1 MTIPVID
8 DSQIL
13 EGLKAQQNPFFKD
26 YYAFYSS
33 WFRGITKNPYL
44 MLLPIDDH
52 MVHRGDGIFEGL
64 KAVGRSVYLLE
75 EHLQRLARSA
85 EKIQLQLPF
94 SLEKIREILLET
106 LRAANKNDVMIR
118 IYVSRGPGNFNANPY
133 ESVGPQLYMAVSR
146 LTYPS
151 DEKYLQGVSIGQS
164 AILAKPPWQAQ
175 IKSCN
180 YLPNVLM
187 KKEAV
192 DRGLDFVVG
201 IDHRGGVTESATEN
215 IMMVDAKGT
224 LVHPPLENILKG
236 TTMIRAFELAR
247 ENGLAAEERFFTVKD
262 LLSAREV
269 MMAGT
274 TLDVLPVVEFEKHKI
289 ADGKPGLIA
298 KKLQKLMIEDMKS
311 GHRGLFY

>member
-13 EGLKAQQNPFFKD
+13 ENLKTQQNPFFKD

-33 WFRGITKNPYL
+33 WFGGITKNPYL

-52 MVHRGDGIFEGL
+52 MVHRGDGVFEGL

-106 LRAANKNDVMIR
+106 LRAANKSDVMIR
-118 IYVSRGPGNFNANPY
+118 MYVSRGPGNFNANPY
-133 ESVGPQLYMAVSR
+133 ESVGPQLYVALSR
-146 LTYPS
+146 LTHPPA
-151 DEKYLQGVSIGQS
+151 EKYVQGVSIGQS

-180 YLPNVLM
+180 YLLNVLM

-192 DRGLDFVVG
+192 DRGFDFVVG
-201 IDHRGGVTESATEN
+201 IDHQGGVTESATEN
-215 IMMVDAKGT
+215 IMMVDPQGT
-224 LVHPPLENILKG
+224 IVHPPLENILRG
-236 TTMIRAFELAR
+236 TTMIRACELAR
-247 ENGLAAEERFFTVKD
+247 ENGLATDERFFTVKE
-262 LLSAREV
+262 LLSAGEV

-274 TLDVLPVVEFEKHKI
+274 TLDVLPVVKFEEHKI

-298 KKLQKLMIEDMKS
+298 KKLKQLIIEDMKS
-311 GHRGLFY
+311 GPRGVSY

>member
-13 EGLKAQQNPFFKD
+13 ENLKAQQNPFFKD

-33 WFRGITKNPYL
+33 WFGGITKNPYL

-106 LRAANKNDVMIR
+106 LRAANKSDVMIR

-133 ESVGPQLYMAVSR
+133 ESVGPQLYVAISR

-151 DEKYLQGVSIGQS
+151 AEKYVQGVSIGQS

-180 YLPNVLM
+180 YLLNVLM

-192 DRGLDFVVG
+192 DRGFDFVVG

-215 IMMVDAKGT
+215 IMMVDATRDTRSPAVGKYS
-224 LVHPPLENILKG
+224 
-236 TTMIRAFELAR
+236 
-247 ENGLAAEERFFTVKD
+247 ERHHHD
-262 LLSAREV
+262 
-269 MMAGT
+269 
-274 TLDVLPVVEFEKHKI
+274 
-289 ADGKPGLIA
+289 PGLRISA
-298 KKLQKLMIEDMKS
+298 GKRS
-311 GHRGLFY
+311 GHG